1 MNHPVPTS
9 DLEVIALRKQP
20 VNDELVALAI
30 AGVVNVA
37 RSQGKSIE
45 ELKEEILADDR
56 LLNMAQRQ
64 LLSQILNEAWE
75 YLSV

>member
-1 MNHPVPTS
+1 MNYLVPTS
-9 DLEVIALRKQP
+9 DQEVIALRQQP
-20 VNDELVALAI
+20 VNDELVAVAM
-30 AGVVNVA
+30 AGIVNVA

-45 ELKEEILADDR
+45 ELKAEILADDH

-75 YLSV
+75 YLL

>member
-1 MNHPVPTS
+1 MNYPVPTS
-9 DLEVIALRKQP
+9 DREVIALRQQP
-20 VNDELVALAI
+20 VNDELIALAI

-45 ELKEEILADDR
+45 ELKEEVLADDH

-64 LLSQILNEAWE
+64 LLSQILSEAWE
-75 YLSV
+75 YLL

>member
-1 MNHPVPTS
+1 MNYPVPTS
-9 DLEVIALRKQP
+9 DQEVIALRQQP
-20 VNDELVALAI
+20 VNDELVAVAMVGI
-30 AGVVNVA
+30 VNVA

-45 ELKEEILADDR
+45 ELKAEILADDH

-75 YLSV
+75 YLL

>member
-1 MNHPVPTS
+1 MNYPVPTS
-9 DLEVIALRKQP
+9 DGEVIALRRQP
-20 VNDELVALAI
+20 VNDELVAVAI

-45 ELKEEILADDR
+45 EIKAEILADDR

-75 YLSV
+75 YLL